1 MLSEAYKRHQL
12 HTEFCMNARQI
23 WLIVVLLTI
32 ASSLHGESIWI
43 EGEDAQ
49 TKQATRHPWYDQVK
63 KEVLSGGQWISHFDA
78 RKQGLAGYN
87 FDATSAGEYTFWLRA
102 NHVKSSL
109 SYRLNNG
116 QWQAIDLSRGQRG
129 AMNIAADNKPDLR
142 FISWAKVGA
151 VQLKAG
157 ANSLEFRMDSGA
169 QNHGAIDC
177 FCLTTDAWVP
187 SGATKPGAAGAS
199 QETPAGPED
208 AIWIEGES
216 ARVKSVKPHGW
227 YDDVK
232 KDTLSGGRWIS
243 NYSDDHVGTVRYEF
257 DVVEAD
263 TFNFWMRANPLRAN
277 LSYRL
282 DGSGQWSAIDLTKD
296 QRGLMNIASDNK
308 PDMRFITWVKVG
320 KVDLSAGK
328 HTIEFRMDSG
338 LQNHGA
344 IDCFTFV
351 RIPFVPS
358 GARKPSVKSGSA
370 GPAEWFPVIF
380 DDDPLSPDSVIDMSH
395 LIEAPA
401 GEKGFLKR
409 DGPRLRFE
417 QADGA
422 TKFWAINTGPGD
434 KSPDEMVQAAKW
446 FRKHGINLVRQH
458 TMVNAAGLL
467 DANGDFDADRL
478 DQYDRWFAALKEQG
492 IYTTWSVI
500 YPHHGPFLQK
510 HDGYDPDLF
519 AELDRG
525 DEHHD
530 GNRQAIVVNDFINLD
545 RRLQDIA
552 FRYFDKLLNHTN
564 RYTGLKYKD
573 DPALAILE
581 FQNESNVFFHTL
593 NSLRGD
599 KYPLFAKAVRRMF
612 FQFVKNKYGDQAAV
626 AKAWSDRWDRDDKWE
641 SGELGLMGAYH
652 WGSDGPLHEF
662 KGQQRRAGDY
672 IEFLA
677 RLQRDYYARR
687 ENEVRQAGFGGVTV
701 TTAWKS
707 GGPAASMANLY
718 ADTAADM
725 IDRHNYFGGGAGG
738 HAIVEGNVSNQ
749 THLDQPGRGLLSLA
763 LFQVEDRPFGI
774 SEWSMM
780 PPAPFKAEAAPLY
793 AFYGMGLQG
802 WDAVYHFACG
812 SHRMGDGWPNLRK
825 YVTETPHY
833 LGQFPA
839 LACAVHNNHIKEGD
853 SVAVRR
859 LTRDDVF
866 AGRDVLGQAL
876 SGGSHDEKELV
887 GKLATPPEAVA
898 IGRVTIAFGKESVLE
913 QNLSPHWDQQAE
925 AITSTT
931 GELVWRYG
939 DRLVEVRSAKTQGVI
954 GFAQGRVV
962 ELPGVTATIHTP
974 FVSLIFTPLDDDALE
989 RSNHIL
995 ITAMARDKQTGAVYN
1010 GDWSRLEQ
1018 MGGPPLLMEPVQ
1030 ASLQLKGPT
1039 PVQVRAL
1046 DIYGVPTET
1055 AVDVTSDGS
1064 FSIDGTY
1071 QTYYYEVKR

>member
-1 MLSEAYKRHQL
+1 
-12 HTEFCMNARQI
+12 MNTQYL
-23 WLIVVLLTI
+23 WLPLLLAT
-32 ASSLHGESIWI
+32 AVTSLRAEPIWI

-49 TKQATRHPWYDQVK
+49 TKQTTRHSWYDQVK
-63 KEVLSGGQWISHFDA
+63 KEVLSGGDWLSHFNA
-78 RKQGLAGYN
+78 QKQGNAGFV
-87 FDATSAGEYTFWLRA
+87 FDAASAGRYTFWLRA
-102 NHVKSSL
+102 NHVKASL
-109 SYRLNNG
+109 SYRLNGG
-116 QWQAIDLSRGQRG
+116 QWQAIDLSRNQRG

-142 FISWAKVGA
+142 FISWVKVGT
-151 VQLKAG
+151 VPLKVG
-157 ANSLEFRMDSGA
+157 TNSLDFRMDSGP

-187 SGATKPGAAGAS
+187 SGTTKPSADAGK
-199 QETPAGPED
+199 AGPGD
-208 AIWIEGES
+208 
-216 ARVKSVKPHGW
+216 
-227 YDDVK
+227 
-232 KDTLSGGRWIS
+232 
-243 NYSDDHVGTVRYEF
+243 
-257 DVVEAD
+257 
-263 TFNFWMRANPLRAN
+263 
-277 LSYRL
+277 
-282 DGSGQWSAIDLTKD
+282 
-296 QRGLMNIASDNK
+296 
-308 PDMRFITWVKVG
+308 
-320 KVDLSAGK
+320 
-328 HTIEFRMDSG
+328 
-338 LQNHGA
+338 
-344 IDCFTFV
+344 
-351 RIPFVPS
+351 
-358 GARKPSVKSGSA
+358 
-370 GPAEWFPVIF
+370 WFPVVF
-380 DDDPLSPDSVIDMSH
+380 DDDPLSPESVIDVSH

-401 GEKGFLKR
+401 GGKGFLKR
-409 DGPRLRFE
+409 DADRLRFE
-417 QADGA
+417 NADGPV
-422 TKFWAINTGPGD
+422 KFWAINTSPGD
-434 KSPDEMVQAAKW
+434 KTSDEMAQAARW

-458 TMVNAAGLL
+458 TVIDAVGLL
-467 DANGDFDADRL
+467 DANGNFNSDRL

-510 HDGYDPDLF
+510 HDGYEADYF

-525 DEHHD
+525 DEGHD

-552 FRYFDKLLNHTN
+552 FRYFEKLLDHTN
-564 RYTGLKYKD
+564 PHTGLKYKD

-593 NSLRGD
+593 NVLRND

-612 FQFVKNKYGDQAAV
+612 FQFVKEKYGDQAAV
-626 AKAWSDRWDRDDKWE
+626 ARAWNNRWDSHDKWE
-641 SGELGLMGAYH
+641 DGELGLMGAYH

-662 KGQQRRAGDY
+662 RGQERRAGDY

-677 RLQRDYYARR
+677 RLQRSYYARR
-687 ENEVRQAGFGGVTV
+687 ETEVRQAGFRGVTV

-738 HAIVEGNVSNQ
+738 HAIVEGNVSNG

-763 LFQVEDRPFGI
+763 LFQVEDRPFGT

-812 SHRMGDGWPNLRK
+812 SHHMGDGWPRLRK

-839 LACAVHNNHIKEGD
+839 LAFAVHNNHLKEGD
-853 SVAVRR
+853 AVAVRR

-866 AGRDVLGQAL
+866 SGKDILGQAL
-876 SGGSHDEKELV
+876 SGGGHDDKQLV

-898 IGRVTIAFGKESVLE
+898 IGRVTIAFGKESALQ
-913 QNLSPHWDQQAE
+913 QNLTPHWDQRAKTL
-925 AITSTT
+925 TSTT

-939 DRLVEVRSAKTQGVI
+939 DRVVEVRSPKTQAII
-954 GFAQGRVV
+954 GFAQGRTID
-962 ELPGVTATIHTP
+962 LPAVAIEVQTQ
-974 FVSLIFTPLDDDALE
+974 FVSLILTPLDNEALE
-989 RSNHIL
+989 RSKHIL

-1010 GDWSRLEQ
+1010 DDWSRLEQ
-1018 MGGPPLLMEPVQ
+1018 VGGPPLLMEPVQ
-1030 ASLQLKGPT
+1030 ATIRFKGDT
-1039 PVQVRAL
+1039 PAQVRAL
-1046 DIYGVPTET
+1046 DIYGVPTDRV
-1055 AVDVTSDGS
+1055 ASLKPDGS
-1064 FSIDGTY
+1064 FAIDGTY

>member
-1 MLSEAYKRHQL
+1 MRL
-12 HTEFCMNARQI
+12 CMNARRI
-23 WLIVVLLTI
+23 GAILLLLSIV
-32 ASSLHGESIWI
+32 ASLQAESIWI

-49 TKQATRHPWYDQVK
+49 TKQTTRHSWYDQVK
-63 KEVLSGGQWISHFDA
+63 KEVLSGGDWISHFDP
-78 RKQGLAGYN
+78 RKPGLAGYR
-87 FDATSAGEYTFWLRA
+87 FDVPAAGEYTFWLRA

-109 SYRLNNG
+109 SYRLNGG

-142 FISWAKVGA
+142 FISWVKVGTLR
-151 VQLKAG
+151 LKTG
-157 ANSLEFRMDSGA
+157 TNSLEFRMDSGP

-187 SGATKPGAAGAS
+187 SGTTKPSAKTGAAG
-199 QETPAGPED
+199 PGD
-208 AIWIEGES
+208 
-216 ARVKSVKPHGW
+216 
-227 YDDVK
+227 
-232 KDTLSGGRWIS
+232 
-243 NYSDDHVGTVRYEF
+243 
-257 DVVEAD
+257 
-263 TFNFWMRANPLRAN
+263 
-277 LSYRL
+277 
-282 DGSGQWSAIDLTKD
+282 
-296 QRGLMNIASDNK
+296 
-308 PDMRFITWVKVG
+308 
-320 KVDLSAGK
+320 
-328 HTIEFRMDSG
+328 
-338 LQNHGA
+338 
-344 IDCFTFV
+344 
-351 RIPFVPS
+351 
-358 GARKPSVKSGSA
+358 
-370 GPAEWFPVIF
+370 WFPVVF
-380 DDDPLSPDSVIDMSH
+380 DDDPLSPESVIDMSP

-401 GEKGFLKR
+401 GEQGFLNR
-409 DGPRLRFE
+409 DGARLRFA
-417 QADGA
+417 QAERPV
-422 TKFWAINTGPGD
+422 KFWGINTSPGD
-434 KSPDEMVQAAKW
+434 KTTEEMVQAAKW

-458 TMVNAAGLL
+458 TVINAVGLL
-467 DANGDFDADRL
+467 DADGEFDRDRL
-478 DQYDRWFAALKEQG
+478 DRYDRWFATLKEQG
-492 IYTTWSVI
+492 IYTTWSII

-510 HDGYDPDLF
+510 HDGYDPKYF

-525 DEHHD
+525 DEQHD
-530 GNRQAIVVNDFINLD
+530 GNREAIVVNDFINLD
-545 RRLQDIA
+545 RRLQGIA

-593 NSLRGD
+593 NVLRGD

-612 FQFVKNKYGDQAAV
+612 FQFVKDKYGEKAAV
-626 AKAWSDRWDRDDKWE
+626 AKAWNNRWDRDDKWE

-652 WGSDGPLHEF
+652 WGSDGPLYEF

-687 ENEVRQAGFGGVTV
+687 EAEVRQAGFQGVTV

-738 HAIVEGNVSNQ
+738 HVIVEGDVSNR

-763 LFQVEDRPFGI
+763 LFQVEDRPFGV

-780 PPAPFKAEAAPLY
+780 PPAPYKAEAAPLY

-812 SHRMGDGWPNLRK
+812 SHHMGDGWPNLRK

-833 LGQFPA
+833 MGQFPA
-839 LACAVHNNHIKEGD
+839 LAFAVYNNHIQEGD
-853 SVAVRR
+853 TVAIRR

-866 AGRDVLGQAL
+866 SGKDVLGQAL
-876 SGGSHDEKELV
+876 SGGGHDEKELV
-887 GKLATPPEAVA
+887 GSLATPPEAVA
-898 IGRVTIAFGKESVLE
+898 IGRVTIAFGKESAL
-913 QNLSPHWDQQAE
+913 QQKLSPYWDQQAKT
-925 AITSTT
+925 ITSTT

-954 GFAQGRVV
+954 GFAKERTI
-962 ELPGVTATIHTP
+962 ELPAATATIRTP
-974 FVSLIFTPLDDDALE
+974 FVSLLLTPLDNESLE

-1018 MGGPPLLMEPVQ
+1018 VGGPPLLMEPVQ
-1030 ASLQLKGPT
+1030 ASLRFKGQT
-1039 PVQVRAL
+1039 PAQVRAL
-1046 DIYGVPTET
+1046 DLYGVPTEKSL
-1055 AVDVTSDGS
+1055 DIQPDGS

>member
-1 MLSEAYKRHQL
+1 MVNPL
-12 HTEFCMNARQI
+12 HA
-23 WLIVVLLTI
+23 
-32 ASSLHGESIWI
+32 ESIWV

-49 TKQATRHPWYDQVK
+49 TKQTTRHPWYDQVK
-63 KEVLSGGQWISHFDA
+63 KEVLSGGQWISHFDPQ
-78 RKQGLAGYN
+78 KQGLAGYAL
-87 FDATSAGEYTFWLRA
+87 DAPVAGEYTFWLRA

-109 SYRLNNG
+109 SYRLNGG
-116 QWQAIDLSRGQRG
+116 QRQAIDLSRSQRG

-142 FISWAKVGA
+142 FISWVKVGA
-151 VQLKAG
+151 VSLKAG
-157 ANSLEFRMDSGA
+157 PNSLEFRMDSGP

-187 SGATKPGAAGAS
+187 SGTTKPGASAAS
-199 QETPAGPED
+199 QETAAGPED
-208 AIWIEGES
+208 AIWIEGE
-216 ARVKSVKPHGW
+216 AAGTKSVKPHSW
-227 YDDVK
+227 YDQVK
-232 KDTLSGGRWIS
+232 KDTLSGGNWLS
-243 NYSDDHVGTVRYEF
+243 NFSDSHVGIARYEF

-263 TFNFWMRANPLRAN
+263 TFSFWMRANPLRSS
-277 LSYRL
+277 LSFRL
-282 DGSGQWSAIDLTKD
+282 DGGGEWSSIDLNRD
-296 QRGLMNIASDNK
+296 QRGLMNIAADNK
-308 PDMRFITWVKVG
+308 PDLRFITWVKVG
-320 KVDLSAGK
+320 KIDLAAGR
-328 HTIEFRMDSG
+328 HSIEFKMDSQ
-338 LQNHGA
+338 LHNHGA

-358 GARKPSVKSGSA
+358 GASKPSIKTGNA
-370 GPAEWFPVIF
+370 GPSDWFPVIF
-380 DDDPLSPDSVIDMSH
+380 DDDPLSPESVIDVSH
-395 LIEAPA
+395 LIESPA
-401 GEKGFLKR
+401 GGKGFLRR
-409 DGPRLRFE
+409 DGSRLRFE
-417 QADGA
+417 RSDRPV
-422 TKFWAINTGPGD
+422 KFWAINTGPGD
-434 KSPDEMVQAAKW
+434 KTPEEMVQAAKW

-458 TMVNAAGLL
+458 TMINAVGLL
-467 DANGDFDADRL
+467 DDNGNFDPDRL
-478 DQYDRWFAALKEQG
+478 DQYDRWFAALKQQG

-510 HDGYDPDLF
+510 QDGYDPEYF

-530 GNRQAIVVNDFINLD
+530 GNREAIVVNDFINLD
-545 RRLQDIA
+545 RRLQAIA

-593 NSLRGD
+593 NVLRGD

-612 FQFVKNKYGDQAAV
+612 FQFVKDKYGDQAAV
-626 AKAWSDRWDRDDKWE
+626 ARAWSNRWDRGDNWE

-662 KGQQRRAGDY
+662 RGQQRRAGDY

-687 ENEVRQAGFGGVTV
+687 EAEVRSAGFRGVTV

-725 IDRHNYFGGGAGG
+725 IDRHNYFGGGAGR
-738 HAIVEGNVSNQ
+738 HVIVEGDASNQ
-749 THLDQPGRGLLSLA
+749 SHLDQPGRGLLSLA
-763 LFQVEDRPFGI
+763 LFQMGDRPFGI

-839 LACAVHNNHIKEGD
+839 LAFAVHNNHFKEGTV
-853 SVAVRR
+853 VAERR

-866 AGRDVLGQAL
+866 AGKDVLGQAL
-876 SGGSHDEKELV
+876 SGGGHDDKELV

-898 IGRVTIAFGKESVLE
+898 IGRVTISFGKESALE
-913 QNLSPHWDQQAE
+913 QNLTPHWNQQAKT
-925 AITSTT
+925 ITSTT

-939 DRLVEVRSAKTQGVI
+939 DRFVEVCSAKTQGVI
-954 GFAQGRVV
+954 GFAQDRTID
-962 ELPGVTATIHTP
+962 LPSVTVTSRTP
-974 FVSLIFTPLDDDALE
+974 FVSLILTPLDNETLD
-989 RSNHIL
+989 RSSHIL

-1010 GDWSRLEQ
+1010 ADWSRLEQ
-1018 MGGPPLLMEPVQ
+1018 VGGPPLLMEPVQ
-1030 ASLQLKGPT
+1030 ASFRIKGDT
-1039 PVQVRAL
+1039 PAQVRAL
-1046 DIYGVPTET
+1046 DVYGVPTDKT
-1055 AVDVTSDGS
+1055 IDATSDGS